1 MKKIV
6 IRPRP
11 NIRNRLTQEEVESM
25 VRRQLGR
32 YLTKLGKQE
41 YPLSLQ
47 ELVRLAK
54 QESGFDPRAESNKGA
69 AGLFQFLPSTA
80 IGVARQLKKL
90 GLINVD
96 PKEIDAEWLK
106 QHPEESA
113 LFAIHYLDTIYQ
125 RMKNRFPLQQAR
137 AATLLG
143 YLAGPNNTRYIQKW
157 INKSHPYVVAILEPS
172 GSPIRIRP
180 QLVEVP
186 STPQISIPHIET
198 VPQPASDLTNP
209 ILAAAFGPIWEHIQS
224 LLALNQ
230 RTG

>member
-6 IRPRP
+6 VRPRP
-11 NIRNRLTQEEVESM
+11 NTTNKLTQEEVESM
-25 VRRQLGR
+25 VQRQLSL
-32 YLTKLGKQE
+32 YLTRLGKQE

-54 QESGFDPRAESNKGA
+54 QESGFNPRAESNKGA

-80 IGVARQLKKL
+80 VGVAQQLKQL

-96 PKEIDAEWLK
+96 HNKIDAEWLK

-113 LFAIHYLDTIYQ
+113 LFAIHYLDTVYQ
-125 RMKNRFPLQQAR
+125 RMKKRFPPQQAR

-143 YLAGPNNTRYIQKW
+143 YLAGPNNTQYIQRW
-157 INKSHPYVVAILEPS
+157 INKNHPYVAAILEPN
-172 GSPIRIRP
+172 GSPIRM
-180 QLVEVP
+180 V
-186 STPQISIPHIET
+186 PQIVKVPPIPQIPIPHVEI
-198 VPQPASDLTNP
+198 VPQPASDPTNP
-209 ILAAAFGPIWEHIQS
+209 ILAAAFGPIWEYIQS
-224 LLALNQ
+224 LSALNQ